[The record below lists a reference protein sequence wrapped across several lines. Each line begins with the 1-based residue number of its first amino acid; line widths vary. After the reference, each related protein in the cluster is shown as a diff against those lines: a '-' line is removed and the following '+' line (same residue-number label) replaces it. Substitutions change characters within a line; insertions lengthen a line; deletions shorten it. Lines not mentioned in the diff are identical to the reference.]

1 MTRHCSECGVS
12 EDDLGFGDSFN
23 EAVSSDGKALA
34 YCGGCWRAVVDRRE
48 WEQRGRALK
57 VDRLVV
63 AIEHLFDHEHGLEPY
78 GDADRIVQLLR
89 AAGHDEWL
97 RFQRAADIKRKEPPS
112 VVTRALVIARFESR
126 RDCDGASEAAE

>member
-63 AIEHLFDHEHGLEPY
+63 AIEHLFDHEHDLSRTEMPIASFSCCARQVMTNGS
-78 GDADRIVQLLR
+78 ASNARRI
-89 AAGHDEWL
+89 
-97 RFQRAADIKRKEPPS
+97 S
-112 VVTRALVIARFESR
+112 NARSR
-126 RDCDGASEAAE
+126 RAS